1 MPKSISPWPLTRQR
15 YSPNPESLPPVLFS
29 RDLFWG
35 PPLSRS
41 GNRVSRFC
49 NAQNSRS
56 RDLRYPDGFNSDG
69 RFPVGTLPDN
79 ADLLPRVLSRWTVPI
94 DSRGFG
100 IFAVLFLFLVPRQEI
115 SLTLGSMGD
124 RVVPAML

>member
-1 MPKSISPWPLTRQR
+1 MPKIISPRDSR
-15 YSPNPESLPPVLFS
+15 YAESRFRLPPILFL

-41 GNRVSRFC
+41 RNRVSRFC

-56 RDLRYPDGFNSDG
+56 RDLRYLDGFNSDG
-69 RFPVGTLPDN
+69 CFPVGTLPDDV
-79 ADLLPRVLSRWTVPI
+79 DLLPRVLSRWTVPI
-94 DSRGFG
+94 DSQGFG
-100 IFAVLFLFLVPRQEI
+100 TFTVLFLFLVPRQEI

-124 RVVPAML
+124 RVIPAML